1 MLISLLVGLRPYRQL
16 LATQP
21 LRVLRRDVVAS
32 VWPLRYFLPV
42 TAAVVVALL
51 VTLMGASTLLW
62 AILAGMA
69 VLALLLGG
77 IGWGSLLLLRR
88 ITLKSLAL
96 RLAVNR
102 LLHQPWVTISQLAAF
117 SLSFM
122 LLALLLVLR
131 GDLLERWQ
139 QQLPPDSPNY
149 FLLNM
154 TEAQVPQVKTFL
166 QQHQIKPETYYPI
179 VRVRLTEINQ
189 QLATE
194 RVHEDDPGGEAVNRE
209 LNLTWLADLPDHNP
223 LVAGSWP
230 PKSGEVSMDE
240 GIAGRLK
247 ITLGDTLTFS
257 GDTQAFSAKVT
268 SLRQVDWESL
278 KPNFYFIFPPGAL
291 DGQPQTWLTSFRY
304 DGDGRML
311 TQLNR
316 QFPTLSL
323 LDIGAI
329 LKQVGGVLQ
338 QVSRALEV
346 MVVLVVL
353 CGGLLLLAQ
362 VQVGMRQRRQELVVY
377 RTLGPANGCCAARC
391 GASSPCW
398 GWWRASRRRWAPR
411 RRCGCCR
418 AGYSTSRGRR
428 RRCCGGRCRWPARCC
443 CRFAA
448 AGWACAC
455 CAAGRCSAVM
465 RGDVDLAG

>member
-1 MLISLLVGLRPYRQL
+1 MAVALGALVLISLLVGLRPYRQL

-377 RTLGPANGCCAARC
+377 RTLGAGKRLLRRAVVRVRPA
-391 GASSPCW
+391 GA
-398 GWWRASRRRWAPR
+398 GGGHR
-411 RRCGCCR
+411 G
-418 AGYSTSRGRR
+418 GGGRR
-428 RRCCGGRCRWPARCC
+428 GGAVAAAEPGIRLPVDADAGAVVG
-443 CRFAA
+443 AA
-448 AGWACAC
+448 AGQRAA
-455 CAAGRCSAVM
+455 AVALRRLAGRAPAARPGAVPQ
-465 RGDVDLAG
+465 L

>member
-1 MLISLLVGLRPYRQL
+1 M
-16 LATQP
+16 
-21 LRVLRRDVVAS
+21 
-32 VWPLRYFLPV
+32 
-42 TAAVVVALL
+42 
-51 VTLMGASTLLW
+51 
-62 AILAGMA
+62 
-69 VLALLLGG
+69 
-77 IGWGSLLLLRR
+77 
-88 ITLKSLAL
+88 
-96 RLAVNR
+96 
-102 LLHQPWVTISQLAAF
+102 TISQLAAF

-139 QQLPPDSPNY
+139 QQLPPDSELFP
-149 FLLNM
+149 
-154 TEAQVPQVKTFL
+154 AQHDRGAGAAGETFL

-278 KPNFYFIFPPGAL
+278 KPNFTLSSRRAL

-377 RTLGPANGCCAARC
+377 RTLGAGKRLLPHAVVRVRPA
-391 GASSPCW
+391 GA
-398 GWWRASRRRWAPR
+398 GGGHR
-411 RRCGCCR
+411 G
-418 AGYSTSRGRR
+418 GGGRR
-428 RRCCGGRCRWPARCC
+428 GGAVAAAEPGIRLPVDADAGAVVG
-443 CRFAA
+443 AA
-448 AGWACAC
+448 AGQRAA
-455 CAAGRCSAVM
+455 AVALRRLAGRAPAARPGAVPQ
-465 RGDVDLAG
+465 L

>member
-1 MLISLLVGLRPYRQL
+1 
-16 LATQP
+16 
-21 LRVLRRDVVAS
+21 
-32 VWPLRYFLPV
+32 
-42 TAAVVVALL
+42 
-51 VTLMGASTLLW
+51 
-62 AILAGMA
+62 
-69 VLALLLGG
+69 
-77 IGWGSLLLLRR
+77 
-88 ITLKSLAL
+88 
-96 RLAVNR
+96 
-102 LLHQPWVTISQLAAF
+102 
-117 SLSFM
+117 
-122 LLALLLVLR
+122 
-131 GDLLERWQ
+131 
-139 QQLPPDSPNY
+139 
-149 FLLNM
+149 
-154 TEAQVPQVKTFL
+154 
-166 QQHQIKPETYYPI
+166 
-179 VRVRLTEINQ
+179 
-189 QLATE
+189 
-194 RVHEDDPGGEAVNRE
+194 
-209 LNLTWLADLPDHNP
+209 
-223 LVAGSWP
+223 
-230 PKSGEVSMDE
+230 MDE

-377 RTLGPANGCCAARC
+377 RTLGAGKRLLRRAVVRVRPA
-391 GASSPCW
+391 GA
-398 GWWRASRRRWAPR
+398 GGGHR
-411 RRCGCCR
+411 G
-418 AGYSTSRGRR
+418 GGGRR
-428 RRCCGGRCRWPARCC
+428 GGAVAAAEPGIRLPVDADAGAVVG
-443 CRFAA
+443 AA
-448 AGWACAC
+448 AGQRAA
-455 CAAGRCSAVM
+455 AVAVRRLAGRAPAARPGAVPQ
-465 RGDVDLAG
+465 L

>member
-1 MLISLLVGLRPYRQL
+1 M
-16 LATQP
+16 
-21 LRVLRRDVVAS
+21 
-32 VWPLRYFLPV
+32 
-42 TAAVVVALL
+42 
-51 VTLMGASTLLW
+51 
-62 AILAGMA
+62 
-69 VLALLLGG
+69 
-77 IGWGSLLLLRR
+77 
-88 ITLKSLAL
+88 
-96 RLAVNR
+96 
-102 LLHQPWVTISQLAAF
+102 TISQLAAF

-131 GDLLERWQ
+131 GDLLDRWQ

-189 QLATE
+189 QVATE

-223 LVAGSWP
+223 LVAGNWP
-230 PKSGEVSMDE
+230 PKTGEVSMDE

-304 DGDGRML
+304 DGDGQML

-323 LDIGAI
+323 MDIGAI

-362 VQVGMRQRRQELVVY
+362 VQVGMRQRRRAGGVSHAGRRQTAAAPHAVV
-377 RTLGPANGCCAARC
+377 RVRPAGAGGGHRGGGGRRGGAVAAAEPGIRLSVDADAGAVVGVAAGQRAAAVAVRRLAGRAPAARS
-391 GASSPCW
+391 GAVPQ
-398 GWWRASRRRWAPR
+398 
-411 RRCGCCR
+411 
-418 AGYSTSRGRR
+418 
-428 RRCCGGRCRWPARCC
+428 
-443 CRFAA
+443 
-448 AGWACAC
+448 
-455 CAAGRCSAVM
+455 
-465 RGDVDLAG
+465 L